1 MRSESDSLPDVVS
14 LFTASGSDRVTLR
27 QQDSGLPDLLAIH
40 GQRGRDRLNASH
52 YSGDVELDGGQGRD
66 FLIGGQST
74 SELWGGSGSDTFDLS
89 RESSGLQWIMDFDP
103 TIDQILLD
111 QRGGSYEINVQG
123 EDLWLVK
130 GERTVAV
137 FNDLADQ
144 YDAVKRL
151 IG

>member
-1 MRSESDSLPDVVS
+1 
-14 LFTASGSDRVTLR
+14 
-27 QQDSGLPDLLAIH
+27 
-40 GQRGRDRLNASH
+40 
-52 YSGDVELDGGQGRD
+52 
-66 FLIGGQST
+66 
-74 SELWGGSGSDTFDLS
+74 
-89 RESSGLQWIMDFDP
+89 MDFDP

-137 FNDLADQ
+137 FNDLANQ

>member
-1 MRSESDSLPDVVS
+1 
-14 LFTASGSDRVTLR
+14 
-27 QQDSGLPDLLAIH
+27 
-40 GQRGRDRLNASH
+40 
-52 YSGDVELDGGQGRD
+52 
-66 FLIGGQST
+66 
-74 SELWGGSGSDTFDLS
+74 
-89 RESSGLQWIMDFDP
+89 MDFDP

-130 GERTVAV
+130 GEHTVAV

-144 YDAVKRL
+144 HDAVKRL

>member
-1 MRSESDSLPDVVS
+1 M
-14 LFTASGSDRVTLR
+14 
-27 QQDSGLPDLLAIH
+27 LAIH